1 MPELT
6 PVKYNK
12 YYEPGMKDDGWYVAV
27 SGNSP
32 ASGSAIY
39 ATTPTGKY
47 IYKQTNTPVI
57 EDVPEGTFCAMFMNT
72 KITTIP
78 KLYAKKFGKNAG
90 NSMFRNCKDL
100 ALILSAEFNI
110 TEAGDYAFSHMFDNC
125 DNLKFASTQEMGIE
139 ATKLF
144 KNLIRI
150 GKYAFCGMF
159 MNCIA
164 LDKLIALPENLTFTE
179 GACASMYMNCV
190 NLVGRVEYDFSNN
203 GLGPNC
209 FMNMFRNC
217 TEITV
222 AIIKLGNVSDI
233 KRSCC
238 ENMFMSCYKITHAML
253 EVLLVSKEA

>member
-78 KLYAKKFGKNAG
+78 TIINNQSY
-90 NSMFRNCKDL
+90 
-100 ALILSAEFNI
+100 LS
-110 TEAGDYAFSHMFDNC
+110 
-125 DNLKFASTQEMGIE
+125 
-139 ATKLF
+139 
-144 KNLIRI
+144 
-150 GKYAFCGMF
+150 
-159 MNCIA
+159 
-164 LDKLIALPENLTFTE
+164 
-179 GACASMYMNCV
+179 
-190 NLVGRVEYDFSNN
+190 
-203 GLGPNC
+203 
-209 FMNMFRNC
+209 
-217 TEITV
+217 
-222 AIIKLGNVSDI
+222 
-233 KRSCC
+233 
-238 ENMFMSCYKITHAML
+238 
-253 EVLLVSKEA
+253 